1 MWRRRSTVS
10 SDWCDGL
17 ARLSHWLIRPAV
29 RGCPGDPCFFRGEPA
44 AARPRAFHPG
54 QPLPPDIDDER
65 LMQQRIYPQ
74 QWHNQHIYPALDC
87 PELEADMSL
96 ARANLAGL
104 AGFIDG
110 LDQVLGNTDALPD
123 FLREVRLRAQR
134 IRNIGWNVAILA
146 ACKGSQ
152 DARDV
157 LAKQLASRAR
167 ALNADLFKT
176 LAPVEDLMLG
186 LPEPEFERLMQ
197 DPLLGEE
204 DYRLRHER
212 RLQDQRLPVEAEQL
226 VIGLGTDGL
235 HAWGNL
241 YNDLVG
247 KIRLVIDGREMG
259 LAEASNLL
267 SSPIRALRR
276 EAFDA
281 ISAGWEG
288 EQETVAAILNALNG
302 WRLELARQRGKQ
314 RVLDALDLSCH
325 QSHIERTTL
334 DTLMAET
341 YNARGLG
348 QRALGLMARQLGIT
362 DPGPEDLFAPPPAAS
377 SREIPFEEAI
387 EIIAAAFARFDPEMG
402 EFARMMAEKGWIDAA
417 PTPNRRTG
425 AYCTKFAEPVEPR
438 VFITY
443 AGTMD
448 NVITL
453 AHELGHAWHNWLIRD
468 LPMSQRSYP
477 MTLAETASI
486 FAETLVRSALFEQ
499 AQTPE
504 QQQAIAWAEADGA
517 ATFLVNIPA
526 RFDFEQALVAARGQ
540 GYVSAQRLKTMTDEA
555 WGRWYEESLVRYHP
569 LFWAAKAH
577 FSIAG
582 LGFYNYPYLFG
593 YLFSLGVYQQLMS
606 RQAAGETNVAGAYR
620 ALLRDTGRMSAE
632 DLVAKHLGQDIREAA
647 FWQGSMTLVAAAVDR
662 FEQTCG

>member
-1 MWRRRSTVS
+1 MY
-10 SDWCDGL
+10 
-17 ARLSHWLIRPAV
+17 
-29 RGCPGDPCFFRGEPA
+29 
-44 AARPRAFHPG
+44 
-54 QPLPPDIDDER
+54 Q
-65 LMQQRIYPQ
+65 Q
-74 QWHNQHIYPALDC
+74 QWNNDHIYPGLDS
-87 PELEADMSL
+87 PELEADMRAARHALEEL
-96 ARANLAGL
+96 ASYMAAL
-104 AGFIDG
+104 DG
-110 LDQVLGNTDALPD
+110 VRDADAALLD
-123 FLREVRLRAQR
+123 FLREVRLRAR
-134 IRNIGWNVAILA
+134 DIRHIGWNVAILA
-146 ACKGSQ
+146 ACRGSQ
-152 DARDV
+152 DARDPQ
-157 LAKQLASRAR
+157 AKQLASRAR

-176 LAPVEDLMLG
+176 LAPVEDLMLA
-186 LPEPEFERLMQ
+186 LPEAEFGQLMA

-204 DYRLRHER
+204 EYRLRHER
-212 RLQDQRLPVEAEQL
+212 RLQDQRLPVAAEQL

-247 KIRLVIDGREMG
+247 KIRLTIDGREMG
-259 LAEASNLL
+259 LAEVSNLL
-267 SSPIRALRR
+267 SSPIRALRL

-288 EQETVAAILNALNG
+288 EQETFAAILNALNG
-302 WRLELARQRGKQ
+302 WRLELARQRGKT

-325 QSHIERTTL
+325 QSHIERATL
-334 DTLMAET
+334 DALMSET
-341 YNARGLG
+341 WRARWLG
-348 QRALGLMARQLGIT
+348 QRALELMAERLGL
-362 DPGPEDLFAPPPAAS
+362 DDLGPEDLFAPPPASS
-377 SREIPFEEAI
+377 SRDIPFDEAI
-387 EIIAAAFARFDPEMG
+387 ELIADAFSRFDPEMG
-402 EFARMMAEKGWIDAA
+402 AFARMMAEKGWIDAA

-438 VFITY
+438 VFVTY

-453 AHELGHAWHNWLIRD
+453 AHELGHAWHNWVIRD

-499 AQTPE
+499 AQSTEE
-504 QQQAIAWAEADGA
+504 QLVIAWAEADGA

-526 RFDFEQALVAARGQ
+526 RFDFERALVAERAQ
-540 GYVSAQRLKTMTDEA
+540 GYVPAARLKALTDEA
-555 WGRWYEESLVRYHP
+555 WGRWYEGSLTRYHP
-569 LFWAAKAH
+569 MFWAAKAH

-582 LGFYNYPYLFG
+582 FGFYNYPYLFG

-606 RQAAGETNVAGAYR
+606 RKAAGEEGIAEAYR

-647 FWQGSMTLVAAAVDR
+647 FWQGSLAQVAHAVER
-662 FEQTCG
+662 FAQLPA

>member
-1 MWRRRSTVS
+1 
-10 SDWCDGL
+10 
-17 ARLSHWLIRPAV
+17 
-29 RGCPGDPCFFRGEPA
+29 
-44 AARPRAFHPG
+44 
-54 QPLPPDIDDER
+54 
-65 LMQQRIYPQ
+65 MQQRVYPQ
-74 QWHNQHIYPALDC
+74 QWQNQHIYPSLDSSV
-87 PELEADMSL
+87 LEADMSL
-96 ARANLAGL
+96 ARASLAEL
-104 AGFIDG
+104 AVFIDG
-110 LDQVLGNTDALPD
+110 LGPLPD
-123 FLREVRLRAQR
+123 QGATLQDGLRDGLREVRLRARR
-134 IRNIGWNVAILA
+134 IREIGWNIAVLA
-146 ACKGSQ
+146 ACTGSQ
-152 DARDV
+152 DARDP

-176 LAPVEDLMLG
+176 LAPIEDLMLG
-186 LPEPEFERLMQ
+186 LPEAEFGPLMQ

-204 DYRLRHER
+204 EYRLRHER

-247 KIRLVIDGREMG
+247 KIRVQVAGQERG

-267 SSPIRALRR
+267 SSPDRAQRK

-302 WRLELARQRGKQ
+302 WRLELARQRG
-314 RVLDALDLSCH
+314 RVRTLDALDLSCH
-325 QSHIERTTL
+325 QSHIERATL

-348 QRALGLMARQLGIT
+348 QRALGLMARRLGIEEL
-362 DPGPEDLFAPPPAAS
+362 GPEDLFAPPPAS
-377 SREIPFEEAI
+377 SHRSIPFEEAI
-387 EIIAAAFARFDPEMG
+387 EIIALAFAGFDPEMG
-402 EFARMMAEKGWIDAA
+402 AFARMMAERGWIDAA

-425 AYCTKFAEPVEPR
+425 AYCTKFADPVEPR

-499 AQTPE
+499 ARSAE
-504 QQQAIAWAEADGA
+504 ERQAIAWAEADGA

-526 RFDFEQALVAARGQ
+526 RFDFEQALVAEREQ
-540 GYVSAQRLKTMTDEA
+540 GYVSSARLKALTDEA
-555 WGRWYEESLVRYHP
+555 WGRWYEESLGRYHP
-569 LFWAAKAH
+569 MFWAAKAH

-582 LGFYNYPYLFG
+582 FGFYNYPYLFG

-606 RQAAGETNVAGAYR
+606 RKGAGEANVAEAYR

-647 FWQGSMTLVAAAVDR
+647 FWQGSLALVAAAVDR
-662 FEQTCG
+662 FEQTQS

>member
-1 MWRRRSTVS
+1 
-10 SDWCDGL
+10 
-17 ARLSHWLIRPAV
+17 
-29 RGCPGDPCFFRGEPA
+29 
-44 AARPRAFHPG
+44 
-54 QPLPPDIDDER
+54 
-65 LMQQRIYPQ
+65 MQQRVYPQ
-74 QWHNQHIYPALDC
+74 QWQNQHIYPSLDSSV
-87 PELEADMSL
+87 LEADMSL
-96 ARANLAGL
+96 ARASLAEL
-104 AGFIDG
+104 AVFIDG
-110 LDQVLGNTDALPD
+110 LGQLRDQGAALQD
-123 FLREVRLRAQR
+123 GLRDGLREVRLRARR
-134 IRNIGWNVAILA
+134 IREIGWNIAVLA
-146 ACKGSQ
+146 ACTGSQ
-152 DARDV
+152 DARDP

-176 LAPVEDLMLG
+176 LAPIEDLMLG
-186 LPEPEFERLMQ
+186 LPEAEFGQLMQ

-204 DYRLRHER
+204 EYRLRHER

-247 KIRLVIDGREMG
+247 KIRVQVAGQERG

-267 SSPIRALRR
+267 SSPDRAQRK

-302 WRLELARQRGKQ
+302 WRLELSRQRG
-314 RVLDALDLSCH
+314 RVRTLDALDLSCH
-325 QSHIERTTL
+325 QSHIERATL
-334 DTLMAET
+334 DTLMRET
-341 YNARGLG
+341 WQARGLG
-348 QRALGLMARQLGIT
+348 QRALGLMARRLGI
-362 DPGPEDLFAPPPAAS
+362 DELGPEDLFAPPPAS
-377 SREIPFEEAI
+377 SHRSIPFEEAI
-387 EIIAAAFARFDPEMG
+387 EIIALAFAGFDPEMG
-402 EFARMMAEKGWIDAA
+402 AFARMMAERGWIDAA

-425 AYCTKFAEPVEPR
+425 AYCTKFADPVEPR

-499 AQTPE
+499 ARSAE
-504 QQQAIAWAEADGA
+504 ERQAIAWAEADGA

-526 RFDFEQALVAARGQ
+526 RFDFEQTLVAEREQ
-540 GYVSAQRLKTMTDEA
+540 GYVSSARLKALTDEA
-555 WGRWYEESLVRYHP
+555 WGRWYEKSLGRYHP
-569 LFWAAKAH
+569 MFWAAKAH

-582 LGFYNYPYLFG
+582 FGFYNYPYLFG

-606 RQAAGETNVAGAYR
+606 RKGAGEANVAEAYR

-647 FWQGSMTLVAAAVDR
+647 FWQGSLALVAAAVDR
-662 FEQTCG
+662 FEQTQG

>member
-1 MWRRRSTVS
+1 MY
-10 SDWCDGL
+10 
-17 ARLSHWLIRPAV
+17 
-29 RGCPGDPCFFRGEPA
+29 
-44 AARPRAFHPG
+44 
-54 QPLPPDIDDER
+54 Q
-65 LMQQRIYPQ
+65 Q
-74 QWHNQHIYPALDC
+74 QWNNDHIYPGLDS
-87 PELEADMSL
+87 PELEADMRAARHALEEL
-96 ARANLAGL
+96 ASYMA
-104 AGFIDG
+104 D
-110 LDQVLGNTDALPD
+110 LDRVRGDDAALQD
-123 FLREVRLRAQR
+123 FLREVRLRAR
-134 IRNIGWNVAILA
+134 DIRHIGWNVAILA
-146 ACKGSQ
+146 ACRGSQ
-152 DARDV
+152 DARDPQ
-157 LAKQLASRAR
+157 AKQLASRAR

-176 LAPVEDLMLG
+176 LAPVEDLMLA
-186 LPEPEFERLMQ
+186 LPEEEFAALMV

-204 DYRLRHER
+204 AYRLRHER
-212 RLQDQRLPVEAEQL
+212 RLQDQRLPVAAEQL

-247 KIRLVIDGREMG
+247 KIRLTIDGREMG

-267 SSPIRALRR
+267 SSPIRALRL

-302 WRLELARQRGKQ
+302 WRLELARQRGNT
-314 RVLDALDLSCH
+314 RLLDALDLSCH
-325 QSHIERTTL
+325 QSHIERATL
-334 DTLMAET
+334 DALMSET
-341 YNARGLG
+341 WRARGLG
-348 QRALGLMARQLGIT
+348 QRALGLMAERLGL
-362 DPGPEDLFAPPPAAS
+362 DDLGPEDLFAPPAS
-377 SREIPFEEAI
+377 SSRDIPFDEAI
-387 EIIAAAFARFDPEMG
+387 ELIADAFSRFDPEMG

-417 PTPNRRTG
+417 PTQNRRTG

-438 VFITY
+438 VFVTY

-453 AHELGHAWHNWLIRD
+453 AHELGHAWHNWVIRD

-499 AQTPE
+499 AQSPE
-504 QQQAIAWAEADGA
+504 EQLAIAWAEADGA

-526 RFDFEQALVAARGQ
+526 RFDFERALVAERAQ
-540 GYVSAQRLKTMTDEA
+540 GYVSAERLKALTDEA
-555 WGRWYEESLVRYHP
+555 WGRWYEGSLTRYHP
-569 LFWAAKAH
+569 MFWAAKAH

-606 RQAAGETNVAGAYR
+606 RKAAGEEGVAEAYR

-647 FWQGSMTLVAAAVDR
+647 FWQGSLAQVAQAIER
-662 FEQTCG
+662 FAQLPA

>member
-1 MWRRRSTVS
+1 
-10 SDWCDGL
+10 
-17 ARLSHWLIRPAV
+17 
-29 RGCPGDPCFFRGEPA
+29 
-44 AARPRAFHPG
+44 
-54 QPLPPDIDDER
+54 
-65 LMQQRIYPQ
+65 MQQRVYPQ
-74 QWHNQHIYPALDC
+74 QWQNQHIYPSLDSSV
-87 PELEADMSL
+87 LEADMSL
-96 ARANLAGL
+96 ARASLAEL
-104 AGFIDG
+104 AVFIDG
-110 LDQVLGNTDALPD
+110 LGPLRDQGAALQD
-123 FLREVRLRAQR
+123 GLRDGLREVRLRARR
-134 IRNIGWNVAILA
+134 IREIGWNIAVLA
-146 ACKGSQ
+146 ACTGSQ
-152 DARDV
+152 DARDP

-176 LAPVEDLMLG
+176 LAPIEDLMLG
-186 LPEPEFERLMQ
+186 LPEAEFGQLMQ

-204 DYRLRHER
+204 EYRLRHER

-235 HAWGNL
+235 HAWGNI

-247 KIRLVIDGREMG
+247 KIRVQVAGQERG

-267 SSPIRALRR
+267 SSPDRAQRK

-302 WRLELARQRGKQ
+302 WRLELARQRG
-314 RVLDALDLSCH
+314 RVRTLDALDLSCH
-325 QSHIERTTL
+325 QSHIERATL
-334 DTLMAET
+334 DTLMRET
-341 YNARGLG
+341 WQARHLG
-348 QRALGLMARQLGIT
+348 QRALGLMARRLGIEEL
-362 DPGPEDLFAPPPAAS
+362 GPEDLFAPPPAS
-377 SREIPFEEAI
+377 SHRSIPFEEAI
-387 EIIAAAFARFDPEMG
+387 EIIALAFAGFDPEMG
-402 EFARMMAEKGWIDAA
+402 AFARMMAERGWIDAA

-425 AYCTKFAEPVEPR
+425 AYCTKFADPVEPR

-499 AQTPE
+499 ARSAE
-504 QQQAIAWAEADGA
+504 ERQAIAWAEADGA

-526 RFDFEQALVAARGQ
+526 RFDFEQALVAEREQ
-540 GYVSAQRLKTMTDEA
+540 GYVSSARLKALTDEA
-555 WGRWYEESLVRYHP
+555 WGRWYEKSLGRYHP
-569 LFWAAKAH
+569 MFWAAKAH

-582 LGFYNYPYLFG
+582 FGFYNYPYLFG

-606 RQAAGETNVAGAYR
+606 RKGAGEANVAEAYR

-647 FWQGSMTLVAAAVDR
+647 FWQGSLALVAAAVDR
-662 FEQTCG
+662 FEQTQS

>member
-1 MWRRRSTVS
+1 
-10 SDWCDGL
+10 
-17 ARLSHWLIRPAV
+17 
-29 RGCPGDPCFFRGEPA
+29 
-44 AARPRAFHPG
+44 
-54 QPLPPDIDDER
+54 
-65 LMQQRIYPQ
+65 MQQRVYPQ
-74 QWHNQHIYPALDC
+74 QWQNQHIYPSLDSSV
-87 PELEADMSL
+87 LEADMSL
-96 ARANLAGL
+96 ARASLAEL
-104 AGFIDG
+104 AVFIDG
-110 LDQVLGNTDALPD
+110 LGPLRDQGAALQD
-123 FLREVRLRAQR
+123 GLRDGLREVRLRARR
-134 IRNIGWNVAILA
+134 IREIGWNIAVLA
-146 ACKGSQ
+146 ACTGSQ
-152 DARDV
+152 DARDP

-176 LAPVEDLMLG
+176 LAPIEDLMLG
-186 LPEPEFERLMQ
+186 LPEAEFGALMQ

-204 DYRLRHER
+204 EYRLRHER

-247 KIRLVIDGREMG
+247 KIRVQVAGQERG

-267 SSPIRALRR
+267 SSPDRAQRK

-302 WRLELARQRGKQ
+302 WRLELARQRG
-314 RVLDALDLSCH
+314 RVRTLDALDLSCH
-325 QSHIERTTL
+325 QSHIERATL
-334 DTLMAET
+334 DTLMQET
-341 YNARGLG
+341 WQARHLG
-348 QRALGLMARQLGIT
+348 QRALGLMARRLGIEEL
-362 DPGPEDLFAPPPAAS
+362 GPEDLFAPPPAS
-377 SREIPFEEAI
+377 SHRSIPFEEAI
-387 EIIAAAFARFDPEMG
+387 EIIALAFAGFDPEMG
-402 EFARMMAEKGWIDAA
+402 AFARMMAERGWIDAA

-425 AYCTKFAEPVEPR
+425 AYCTKFADPVEPR

-499 AQTPE
+499 ARSAE
-504 QQQAIAWAEADGA
+504 ERQAIAWAEADGA

-526 RFDFEQALVAARGQ
+526 RFDFEQALVAEREQ
-540 GYVSAQRLKTMTDEA
+540 GYVSSARLKALTDEA
-555 WGRWYEESLVRYHP
+555 WGRWYEKSLGRYHP
-569 LFWAAKAH
+569 MFWAAKAH

-582 LGFYNYPYLFG
+582 FGFYNYPYLFG

-606 RQAAGETNVAGAYR
+606 RKGAGEANVAEAYR

-647 FWQGSMTLVAAAVDR
+647 FWQGSLALVVAAVDR
-662 FEQTCG
+662 FEQTQS

>member
-1 MWRRRSTVS
+1 MY
-10 SDWCDGL
+10 
-17 ARLSHWLIRPAV
+17 
-29 RGCPGDPCFFRGEPA
+29 
-44 AARPRAFHPG
+44 
-54 QPLPPDIDDER
+54 Q
-65 LMQQRIYPQ
+65 Q
-74 QWHNQHIYPALDC
+74 QWNNDHIYPGLDSS
-87 PELEADMSL
+87 ELEADMRAARHALEDL
-96 ARANLAGL
+96 ASYMAGL
-104 AGFIDG
+104 DG
-110 LDQVLGNTDALPD
+110 VRGDDAALLD
-123 FLREVRLRAQR
+123 FLREVRLRAR
-134 IRNIGWNVAILA
+134 DIRHIGWNVAILA
-146 ACKGSQ
+146 ACRGSQ
-152 DARDV
+152 DARDPQ
-157 LAKQLASRAR
+157 AKQLASRAR

-176 LAPVEDLMLG
+176 LAPVEDLMLA
-186 LPEPEFERLMQ
+186 LPEEEFAALMV

-204 DYRLRHER
+204 AYRLRHER
-212 RLQDQRLPVEAEQL
+212 RLQDQRLPVAAEQL

-247 KIRLVIDGREMG
+247 KIRLVIDDREMG

-267 SSPIRALRR
+267 SSPLRSLRR

-288 EQETVAAILNALNG
+288 EQETVAAILNAING
-302 WRLELARQRGKQ
+302 WRLELSRQRGSE
-314 RVLDALDLSCH
+314 RLLDALDLSCH
-325 QSHIERTTL
+325 QNHIERATL
-334 DTLMAET
+334 DTLMSET
-341 YNARGLG
+341 WQARPLG
-348 QRALGLMARQLGIT
+348 QRALELMAARLGID
-362 DPGPEDLFAPPPAAS
+362 DPGAEDLFAPPPAAS

-387 EIIAAAFARFDPEMG
+387 ELIAAAFARFEPEMG
-402 EFARMMAEKGWIDAA
+402 AFARMMAEKGWIDAA

-438 VFITY
+438 VFVTY

-453 AHELGHAWHNWLIRD
+453 AHELGHAWHNWVIRD

-499 AQTPE
+499 AQSPE
-504 QQQAIAWAEADGA
+504 EQLAITWAEADGA

-526 RFDFEQALVAARGQ
+526 RFDFEQALVAERAQ
-540 GYVSAQRLKTMTDEA
+540 GYVSAERLKALTDEA
-555 WGRWYEESLVRYHP
+555 WGRWYEGSLTRYHP
-569 LFWAAKAH
+569 MFWAAKAH

-606 RQAAGETNVAGAYR
+606 RKAAGEEGVAEAYR

-647 FWQGSMTLVAAAVDR
+647 FWQGSLAQVAQAVER
-662 FEQTCG
+662 FTQLPA

>member
-1 MWRRRSTVS
+1 
-10 SDWCDGL
+10 
-17 ARLSHWLIRPAV
+17 
-29 RGCPGDPCFFRGEPA
+29 
-44 AARPRAFHPG
+44 
-54 QPLPPDIDDER
+54 
-65 LMQQRIYPQ
+65 MQQRVYPQ
-74 QWHNQHIYPALDC
+74 QWQNQHIYPSLDSSV
-87 PELEADMSL
+87 LEADMSL
-96 ARANLAGL
+96 ARASLAEL
-104 AGFIDG
+104 AVFIDG
-110 LDQVLGNTDALPD
+110 LGPLRDQGAALQD
-123 FLREVRLRAQR
+123 GLRDGLREVRLRARR
-134 IRNIGWNVAILA
+134 IREIGWNIAVLA
-146 ACKGSQ
+146 ACTGSQ
-152 DARDV
+152 DARDP

-167 ALNADLFKT
+167 ALNADLFKA
-176 LAPVEDLMLG
+176 LAPIEDLMLG
-186 LPEPEFERLMQ
+186 LPEAEFGALMQ

-204 DYRLRHER
+204 EYRLRHER

-247 KIRLVIDGREMG
+247 KIRVQVAGQERG

-267 SSPIRALRR
+267 SSPDRAQRK

-302 WRLELARQRGKQ
+302 WRLELARQRG
-314 RVLDALDLSCH
+314 RVRTLDALDLSCH
-325 QSHIERTTL
+325 QSHIERATL
-334 DTLMAET
+334 DTLMRET
-341 YNARGLG
+341 WQARHLG
-348 QRALGLMARQLGIT
+348 QRALGLMARRLGIEEL
-362 DPGPEDLFAPPPAAS
+362 GPEDLFAPPPAS
-377 SREIPFEEAI
+377 SHRSIPFEEAI
-387 EIIAAAFARFDPEMG
+387 EIIALAFAGFDPEMG
-402 EFARMMAEKGWIDAA
+402 AFARMMAERGWIDAA

-425 AYCTKFAEPVEPR
+425 AYCTKFADPVEPR

-499 AQTPE
+499 ARSAE
-504 QQQAIAWAEADGA
+504 ERQAIAWAEADGA

-526 RFDFEQALVAARGQ
+526 RFDFEQALVAEREQ
-540 GYVSAQRLKTMTDEA
+540 GYVSSARLKALTDEA
-555 WGRWYEESLVRYHP
+555 WGRWYEKSLGRYHP
-569 LFWAAKAH
+569 MFWAAKAH

-582 LGFYNYPYLFG
+582 FGFYNYPYLFG

-606 RQAAGETNVAGAYR
+606 RKGAGEANVAEAYR

-647 FWQGSMTLVAAAVDR
+647 FWQGSLALVAAAVDR
-662 FEQTCG
+662 FEQTQG

>member
-1 MWRRRSTVS
+1 
-10 SDWCDGL
+10 
-17 ARLSHWLIRPAV
+17 
-29 RGCPGDPCFFRGEPA
+29 
-44 AARPRAFHPG
+44 
-54 QPLPPDIDDER
+54 
-65 LMQQRIYPQ
+65 MQQRVYPQ
-74 QWHNQHIYPALDC
+74 QWQNQHIYPSLDSSV
-87 PELEADMSL
+87 LEADMSL
-96 ARANLAGL
+96 ARASLAEL
-104 AGFIDG
+104 ALFIDG
-110 LDQVLGNTDALPD
+110 LPLRDLDAALQD
-123 FLREVRLRAQR
+123 GLREVRLRARR
-134 IRNIGWNVAILA
+134 IREIGWNIAVLA
-146 ACKGSQ
+146 ACTGSQ
-152 DARDV
+152 DARDP

-176 LAPVEDLMLG
+176 LAPIEDLMLG
-186 LPEPEFERLMQ
+186 LPEAEFEQLMQ
-197 DPLLGEE
+197 DSLLGEE
-204 DYRLRHER
+204 EYRLRHER

-247 KIRLVIDGREMG
+247 KIRVRVAGQERG

-267 SSPIRALRR
+267 SSPDRALRK

-302 WRLELARQRGKQ
+302 WRLELSRQRG
-314 RVLDALDLSCH
+314 RVRTLDALDLSCH
-325 QSHIERTTL
+325 QSHIERATL
-334 DTLMAET
+334 DTLMQET
-341 YNARGLG
+341 WQARHLG
-348 QRALGLMARQLGIT
+348 QRALGLMARRLGIEEL
-362 DPGPEDLFAPPPAAS
+362 GPEDLFAPPPAS
-377 SREIPFEEAI
+377 SHCSIPFEEAI
-387 EIIAAAFARFDPEMG
+387 EIIALAFTGFDPEMG
-402 EFARMMAEKGWIDAA
+402 EFARMMAERGWIDAA

-425 AYCTKFAEPVEPR
+425 AYCTKFADPVEPR

-499 AQTPE
+499 ARSAE
-504 QQQAIAWAEADGA
+504 ERQAIAWAEADGA

-526 RFDFEQALVAARGQ
+526 RFAFEQALVAEREQ
-540 GYVSAQRLKTMTDEA
+540 GYVSSARLKALTDEA
-555 WGRWYEESLVRYHP
+555 WGRWYEQSLGRYHP
-569 LFWAAKAH
+569 MFWAAKAH

-582 LGFYNYPYLFG
+582 FGFYNYPYLFG

-606 RQAAGETNVAGAYR
+606 RQAAGEQDVAQAYR

-632 DLVAKHLGQDIREAA
+632 ALVAKHLGQDIREAA
-647 FWQGSMTLVAAAVDR
+647 FWQGSLALVAAAVER
-662 FEQTCG
+662 FEQTLG

>member
-1 MWRRRSTVS
+1 MY
-10 SDWCDGL
+10 
-17 ARLSHWLIRPAV
+17 
-29 RGCPGDPCFFRGEPA
+29 
-44 AARPRAFHPG
+44 
-54 QPLPPDIDDER
+54 Q
-65 LMQQRIYPQ
+65 Q
-74 QWHNQHIYPALDC
+74 QWNNDHIYPGLDS
-87 PELEADMSL
+87 PELEADMRAARHALEDL
-96 ARANLAGL
+96 ASYMAGL
-104 AGFIDG
+104 DG
-110 LDQVLGNTDALPD
+110 VRDADAALLD
-123 FLREVRLRAQR
+123 FLREVRLRAR
-134 IRNIGWNVAILA
+134 DIRHIGWNVAILA
-146 ACKGSQ
+146 ACRGSQ
-152 DARDV
+152 DARDTQ
-157 LAKQLASRAR
+157 AKQLASHAR
-167 ALNADLFKT
+167 ALNADQFKT
-176 LAPVEDLMLG
+176 LAPVEDLMLA
-186 LPEPEFERLMQ
+186 LPEAEFGLLMA

-204 DYRLRHER
+204 EYRLRHER
-212 RLQDQRLPVEAEQL
+212 RLQDQRLPVAAEQL

-267 SSPIRALRR
+267 SSPLRSLRR
-276 EAFDA
+276 DAFDA

-288 EQETVAAILNALNG
+288 EQETVAAILNAING
-302 WRLELARQRGKQ
+302 WRLELSRQRGSERQ
-314 RVLDALDLSCH
+314 LDALDLSCH
-325 QSHIERTTL
+325 QSHIERATL
-334 DTLMAET
+334 DTLMSET
-341 YNARGLG
+341 WQARTLG
-348 QRALGLMARQLGIT
+348 QRALELMAARLGID
-362 DPGPEDLFAPPPAAS
+362 DPGAEDLFAPPPAAS

-387 EIIAAAFARFDPEMG
+387 ELIAAAFSRFDPEMG

-438 VFITY
+438 VFVTY

-453 AHELGHAWHNWLIRD
+453 AHELGHAWHNWVIRD

-499 AQTPE
+499 AQSPE
-504 QQQAIAWAEADGA
+504 EQLAIAWAEADGA

-526 RFDFEQALVAARGQ
+526 RFDFEQALVAEREQ
-540 GYVSAQRLKTMTDEA
+540 GYVSAERLKALTDEA
-555 WGRWYEESLVRYHP
+555 WGRWYEGSLTRYHP
-569 LFWAAKAH
+569 MFWAAKAH

-606 RQAAGETNVAGAYR
+606 RKAAGEEGIAGAYR

-632 DLVAKHLGQDIREAA
+632 ELVAKHLGQDIREAV
-647 FWQGSMTLVAAAVDR
+647 FWQGSLAQVAQAVER
-662 FEQTCG
+662 FAQLPA

>member
-1 MWRRRSTVS
+1 
-10 SDWCDGL
+10 
-17 ARLSHWLIRPAV
+17 
-29 RGCPGDPCFFRGEPA
+29 
-44 AARPRAFHPG
+44 
-54 QPLPPDIDDER
+54 
-65 LMQQRIYPQ
+65 MQQRVYPQ
-74 QWHNQHIYPALDC
+74 QWQNQHIYPSLDSSV
-87 PELEADMSL
+87 LEADMSL
-96 ARANLAGL
+96 ARASLAEL
-104 AGFIDG
+104 AVFIDG
-110 LDQVLGNTDALPD
+110 LGPLRDQGAALQD
-123 FLREVRLRAQR
+123 GLRDGLREVRLRARR
-134 IRNIGWNVAILA
+134 IREIGWNIAVLA
-146 ACKGSQ
+146 ACTGSQ
-152 DARDV
+152 DARDP

-176 LAPVEDLMLG
+176 LAPIEDLMLG
-186 LPEPEFERLMQ
+186 LPEAEFGQLMQ

-204 DYRLRHER
+204 EYRLRHER

-247 KIRLVIDGREMG
+247 KIRVQVAGQERG

-267 SSPIRALRR
+267 SSPDRAQRK

-302 WRLELARQRGKQ
+302 WRLELARQRG
-314 RVLDALDLSCH
+314 RVRSLDALDLSCH
-325 QSHIERTTL
+325 QSHIERATL
-334 DTLMAET
+334 DTLMRET
-341 YNARGLG
+341 WQARHLG
-348 QRALGLMARQLGIT
+348 QRALGLMARRLGIEEL
-362 DPGPEDLFAPPPAAS
+362 GPEDLFAPPPAS
-377 SREIPFEEAI
+377 SHRSIPFEEAI
-387 EIIAAAFARFDPEMG
+387 EIIALAFTGFDPEMG
-402 EFARMMAEKGWIDAA
+402 EFARMMAERGWIDAA

-425 AYCTKFAEPVEPR
+425 AYCTKFADPVEPR

-499 AQTPE
+499 ARSAE
-504 QQQAIAWAEADGA
+504 ERQAIAWAEADGA

-526 RFDFEQALVAARGQ
+526 RFDFEQALVAEREQ
-540 GYVSAQRLKTMTDEA
+540 GYVSSARLKALTDEA
-555 WGRWYEESLVRYHP
+555 WGRWYEESLGRYHP
-569 LFWAAKAH
+569 MFWAAKAH

-582 LGFYNYPYLFG
+582 FGFYNYPYLFG
-593 YLFSLGVYQQLMS
+593 YLFSLGVYQQLIS
-606 RQAAGETNVAGAYR
+606 RQAAGEQDVAQAYR
-620 ALLRDTGRMSAE
+620 TLLRDTGRMSAE
-632 DLVAKHLGQDIREAA
+632 ELVVKHLGQDIREAA
-647 FWQGSMTLVAAAVDR
+647 FWQGSLALVAAAVDR
-662 FEQTCG
+662 FEQTLS

>member
-1 MWRRRSTVS
+1 
-10 SDWCDGL
+10 
-17 ARLSHWLIRPAV
+17 
-29 RGCPGDPCFFRGEPA
+29 
-44 AARPRAFHPG
+44 
-54 QPLPPDIDDER
+54 
-65 LMQQRIYPQ
+65 MQQRVYPQ
-74 QWHNQHIYPALDC
+74 QWQNQHIYPSLDSSV
-87 PELEADMSL
+87 LEADMSL
-96 ARANLAGL
+96 ARASLAEL
-104 AGFIDG
+104 AVFIDG
-110 LDQVLGNTDALPD
+110 LGPLRDQGAALQD
-123 FLREVRLRAQR
+123 GLRDGLREVRLRARR
-134 IRNIGWNVAILA
+134 IREIGWNIAVLA
-146 ACKGSQ
+146 ACTGSQ
-152 DARDV
+152 DARDP

-176 LAPVEDLMLG
+176 LAPIEDLMLG
-186 LPEPEFERLMQ
+186 LPEAEFGQLMQ

-204 DYRLRHER
+204 EYRLRHER

-247 KIRLVIDGREMG
+247 KIRVQVAGQERG

-267 SSPIRALRR
+267 SSPDRAQRK

-302 WRLELARQRGKQ
+302 WRLELARQRG
-314 RVLDALDLSCH
+314 RVRTLDALDLSCH
-325 QSHIERTTL
+325 QSHIERATL
-334 DTLMAET
+334 DTLMRET
-341 YNARGLG
+341 WQARGLG
-348 QRALGLMARQLGIT
+348 QRALGLMARRLGIEEL
-362 DPGPEDLFAPPPAAS
+362 GPEDLFAPPPAS
-377 SREIPFEEAI
+377 SHRSIPFEEAI
-387 EIIAAAFARFDPEMG
+387 EIIALAFAGFDPEMG
-402 EFARMMAEKGWIDAA
+402 AFARMMAERGWIDAA

-425 AYCTKFAEPVEPR
+425 AYCTKFADPVEPR

-499 AQTPE
+499 ARSAE
-504 QQQAIAWAEADGA
+504 ERQAIAWAEADGA

-526 RFDFEQALVAARGQ
+526 RFDFEQALVAEREQ
-540 GYVSAQRLKTMTDEA
+540 GYVSSARLKALTDEA
-555 WGRWYEESLVRYHP
+555 WGRWYEKSLGRYHP
-569 LFWAAKAH
+569 MFWAAKAH

-582 LGFYNYPYLFG
+582 FGFYNYPYLFG

-606 RQAAGETNVAGAYR
+606 RKGAGEANVAEAYR

-647 FWQGSMTLVAAAVDR
+647 FWQGSLALVAAAVDR
-662 FEQTCG
+662 FEQTQG

>member
-1 MWRRRSTVS
+1 MY
-10 SDWCDGL
+10 
-17 ARLSHWLIRPAV
+17 
-29 RGCPGDPCFFRGEPA
+29 
-44 AARPRAFHPG
+44 
-54 QPLPPDIDDER
+54 Q
-65 LMQQRIYPQ
+65 Q
-74 QWHNQHIYPALDC
+74 QWNNDHIYPGLDS
-87 PELEADMSL
+87 PELEADMRAARHALEDL
-96 ARANLAGL
+96 ASYMAGL
-104 AGFIDG
+104 DG
-110 LDQVLGNTDALPD
+110 VRGDDAALLD
-123 FLREVRLRAQR
+123 FLREVRLRAR
-134 IRNIGWNVAILA
+134 DIRHIGWNVAILA
-146 ACKGSQ
+146 ACRGSQ
-152 DARDV
+152 DARDPH
-157 LAKQLASRAR
+157 AKQLASRAR

-176 LAPVEDLMLG
+176 LAPVEDLMLA
-186 LPEPEFERLMQ
+186 LPEEKFAALMA

-204 DYRLRHER
+204 AYRLRHER
-212 RLQDQRLPVEAEQL
+212 RLQDQRLPVAAEQL

-247 KIRLVIDGREMG
+247 KIRLTIDGREMG

-267 SSPIRALRR
+267 SSPVRALRL

-302 WRLELARQRGKQ
+302 WRLELARQRGNT
-314 RVLDALDLSCH
+314 RLLDALDLSCH
-325 QSHIERTTL
+325 QSHIERATL
-334 DTLMAET
+334 DALMSET
-341 YNARGLG
+341 WRARGLG
-348 QRALGLMARQLGIT
+348 QRALELMAERLGL
-362 DPGPEDLFAPPPAAS
+362 DDLGPEDLFAPPPAVS

-387 EIIAAAFARFDPEMG
+387 ELIADAFSRFDPEMG
-402 EFARMMAEKGWIDAA
+402 AFARMMAEKGWIDAA

-438 VFITY
+438 VFVTY

-453 AHELGHAWHNWLIRD
+453 AHELGHAWHNWVIRD

-499 AQTPE
+499 AESPE
-504 QQQAIAWAEADGA
+504 EQLAIAWAEADGA

-526 RFDFEQALVAARGQ
+526 RFDFEQALVAERAQ
-540 GYVSAQRLKTMTDEA
+540 GYVSAERLKALTDEA
-555 WGRWYEESLVRYHP
+555 WGRWYEGSLTRYHP
-569 LFWAAKAH
+569 MFWAAKAH

-606 RQAAGETNVAGAYR
+606 RKAAGEEGVAEAYR

-647 FWQGSMTLVAAAVDR
+647 FWQGSLAQVALAVER
-662 FEQTCG
+662 FAQLPA

>member
-1 MWRRRSTVS
+1 
-10 SDWCDGL
+10 
-17 ARLSHWLIRPAV
+17 
-29 RGCPGDPCFFRGEPA
+29 
-44 AARPRAFHPG
+44 
-54 QPLPPDIDDER
+54 
-65 LMQQRIYPQ
+65 MQQRVYPQ
-74 QWHNQHIYPALDC
+74 QWQNQHIYPSLDSC
-87 PELEADMSL
+87 VLEADMSL
-96 ARANLAGL
+96 ARASLAELSGFIEGL
-104 AGFIDG
+104 AGV
-110 LDQVLGNTDALPD
+110 QGNQPARQD
-123 FLREVRLRAQR
+123 FLREVRLRARR
-134 IRNIGWNVAILA
+134 IREIGWNIAVLA
-146 ACKGSQ
+146 ACTGSQ
-152 DARDV
+152 DARDP
-157 LAKQLASRAR
+157 LAKQLASRTR

-176 LAPVEDLMLG
+176 LAPIEDLMLG
-186 LPEPEFERLMQ
+186 LPEAEFEQLMQ

-204 DYRLRHER
+204 EYRLRHER

-267 SSPIRALRR
+267 SSPDRALRK

-302 WRLELARQRGKQ
+302 WRLELSRQRGKV
-314 RVLDALDLSCH
+314 RTLDALDLSCH
-325 QSHIERTTL
+325 QSHIERVTL
-334 DTLMAET
+334 DTLMQET
-341 YNARGLG
+341 WQARGLG
-348 QRALGLMARQLGIT
+348 QRALGLMARRLGIEEL
-362 DPGPEDLFAPPPAAS
+362 GPEDLFAPPPAS
-377 SREIPFEEAI
+377 SHRSIPFEEAI
-387 EIIAAAFARFDPEMG
+387 EIIALAFTGFDPEMG
-402 EFARMMAEKGWIDAA
+402 EFARMMAERGWIDAA

-425 AYCTKFAEPVEPR
+425 AYCTKFADPVEPR

-499 AQTPE
+499 ARSAE
-504 QQQAIAWAEADGA
+504 ERQAIAWAEADGA

-526 RFDFEQALVAARGQ
+526 RFDFEQALVAEREQ
-540 GYVSAQRLKTMTDEA
+540 GYVSSARLKALTDEA
-555 WGRWYEESLVRYHP
+555 WGRWYEKSLSRYHP
-569 LFWAAKAH
+569 MFWAAKAH

-582 LGFYNYPYLFG
+582 FGFYNYPYLFG
-593 YLFSLGVYQQLMS
+593 YLFSLGVYQQLIS
-606 RQAAGETNVAGAYR
+606 RQAAGEQDVAQAYR

-632 DLVAKHLGQDIREAA
+632 ELVMKHLGQDIREAA
-647 FWQGSMTLVAAAVDR
+647 FWQGSLALVAAAVDR
-662 FEQTCG
+662 FEQTLS

>member
-1 MWRRRSTVS
+1 
-10 SDWCDGL
+10 
-17 ARLSHWLIRPAV
+17 
-29 RGCPGDPCFFRGEPA
+29 
-44 AARPRAFHPG
+44 
-54 QPLPPDIDDER
+54 
-65 LMQQRIYPQ
+65 MQQRVYPQ
-74 QWHNQHIYPALDC
+74 QWQNDHIYPSLDSC
-87 PELEADMSL
+87 VLEADMSL
-96 ARANLAGL
+96 ARASLAEL
-104 AGFIDG
+104 SGFIEG
-110 LDQVLGNTDALPD
+110 VAQVPRTPGALQD
-123 FLREVRLRAQR
+123 FLREVRLRARR
-134 IRNIGWNVAILA
+134 IRDIGWNIAVLA

-152 DARDV
+152 DARDP
-157 LAKQLASRAR
+157 LAKQVASRAR

-176 LAPVEDLMLG
+176 LAPIEDLMLG
-186 LPEPEFERLMQ
+186 LPAPEFEQLMA

-204 DYRLRHER
+204 EYRLRHER

-247 KIRLVIDGREMG
+247 KIRLVIAGREMG

-267 SSPIRALRR
+267 SSPDRALRK

-302 WRLELARQRGKQ
+302 WRLELSRQRGKH
-314 RVLDALDLSCH
+314 RRLDALDLSCH
-325 QSHIERTTL
+325 QSHIERATL

-341 YNARGLG
+341 WQARHLG
-348 QRALGLMARQLGIT
+348 QRALGLMAGHLGLEVL
-362 DPGPEDLFAPPPAAS
+362 GPEDLFAPPPAAS
-377 SREIPFEEAI
+377 RREIPFEEAVD
-387 EIIAAAFARFDPEMG
+387 IIAQAFARFDPEMG
-402 EFARMMAEKGWIDAA
+402 DFARMMSERGWIDAA

-486 FAETLVRSALFEQ
+486 FAETLVRSALYEQ
-499 AQTPE
+499 ARSAE
-504 QQQAIAWAEADGA
+504 ERLAIAWADADGA

-526 RFDFEQALVAARGQ
+526 RFDFERALVAEREQ
-540 GYVSAQRLKTMTDEA
+540 GYVSSARLKGLTDEA
-555 WGRWYEESLVRYHP
+555 WGRWYEQSLDRYHP

-582 LGFYNYPYLFG
+582 FGFYNYHYLFG

-606 RQAAGETNVAGAYR
+606 RQAAGEAGVAEAYR

-632 DLVAKHLGQDIREAA
+632 ELVERHLGQDIREPA
-647 FWQGSMTLVAAAVDR
+647 FWQGSLALVEAAVAR
-662 FEQTCG
+662 FAQCGS

>member
-1 MWRRRSTVS
+1 
-10 SDWCDGL
+10 
-17 ARLSHWLIRPAV
+17 
-29 RGCPGDPCFFRGEPA
+29 
-44 AARPRAFHPG
+44 
-54 QPLPPDIDDER
+54 
-65 LMQQRIYPQ
+65 MQQRVYPQ
-74 QWHNQHIYPALDC
+74 QWQNQHIYPSLDSSV
-87 PELEADMSL
+87 LEADMSL
-96 ARANLAGL
+96 ARASLAEL
-104 AGFIDG
+104 AVFIDG
-110 LDQVLGNTDALPD
+110 LGPLPD
-123 FLREVRLRAQR
+123 QGATLQDGMRDGLREVRLRARR
-134 IRNIGWNVAILA
+134 IREIGWNIAVLA
-146 ACKGSQ
+146 ACTGSQ
-152 DARDV
+152 DARDP

-176 LAPVEDLMLG
+176 LAPIEDLMLG
-186 LPEPEFERLMQ
+186 LPEAEFGQLMQ

-204 DYRLRHER
+204 EYRLRHER

-247 KIRLVIDGREMG
+247 KIRVQVAGQERG

-267 SSPIRALRR
+267 SSPDRAQRK

-302 WRLELARQRGKQ
+302 WRLELSRQRG
-314 RVLDALDLSCH
+314 RGRTLDALDLSCH
-325 QSHIERTTL
+325 QSHIERATL
-334 DTLMAET
+334 DTLMRET
-341 YNARGLG
+341 WQARHLG
-348 QRALGLMARQLGIT
+348 QRALGLMARRLGIEEL
-362 DPGPEDLFAPPPAAS
+362 GPEDLFAPPPAS
-377 SREIPFEEAI
+377 SHRSIPFEEAI
-387 EIIAAAFARFDPEMG
+387 EIIALAFAGFDPEMG
-402 EFARMMAEKGWIDAA
+402 AFARMMAERGWIDAA

-425 AYCTKFAEPVEPR
+425 AYCTKFADPVEPR

-499 AQTPE
+499 ARSAE
-504 QQQAIAWAEADGA
+504 ERQAIAWAEADGA

-526 RFDFEQALVAARGQ
+526 RFDFEQALVAEREQ
-540 GYVSAQRLKTMTDEA
+540 GYVSSARLKALTDEA
-555 WGRWYEESLVRYHP
+555 WGRWYEKSLGRYHP
-569 LFWAAKAH
+569 MFWAAKAH

-582 LGFYNYPYLFG
+582 FGFYNYPYLFG

-606 RQAAGETNVAGAYR
+606 RKGAGEANVAEAYR

-647 FWQGSMTLVAAAVDR
+647 FWQGSLALVAAAVDR
-662 FEQTCG
+662 FEQTQS

>member
-1 MWRRRSTVS
+1 MQ
-10 SDWCDGL
+10 
-17 ARLSHWLIRPAV
+17 
-29 RGCPGDPCFFRGEPA
+29 
-44 AARPRAFHPG
+44 
-54 QPLPPDIDDER
+54 QPL
-65 LMQQRIYPQ
+65 YPQ
-74 QWHNQHIYPALDC
+74 QWQNQHIYPSLDSAM
-87 PELEADMSL
+87 LEADMSL
-96 ARANLAGL
+96 ARASLEEL
-104 AGFIDG
+104 TGFING
-110 LDQVLGNTDALPD
+110 LGAVREQADALQD

-134 IRNIGWNVAILA
+134 IRNIGWNIAVLA
-146 ACKGSQ
+146 ASQGSQ
-152 DARDV
+152 DARDP

-167 ALNADLFKT
+167 ALNADLFKA

-186 LPEPEFERLMQ
+186 LPESEFERLMQ

-247 KIRLVIDGREMG
+247 KIRLHIDGRERG

-267 SSPIRALRR
+267 SSPERALRR

-281 ISAGWEG
+281 ISAGWAG

-302 WRLELARQRGKQ
+302 WRLELACQRGKVRQ
-314 RVLDALDLSCH
+314 LDALDLSCH
-325 QSHIERTTL
+325 QSHIARATL

-341 YNARGLG
+341 YRARGLG
-348 QRALGLMARQLGIT
+348 QRALALMAGKLGI
-362 DPGPEDLFAPPPAAS
+362 DELGPEDLFAPPPAS
-377 SREIPFEEAI
+377 VSRTITFEEAI
-387 EIIAAAFARFDPEMG
+387 DIIAAAFTRFDPEMG
-402 EFARMMAEKGWIDAA
+402 AFARMMAERGWIDAA

-468 LPMSQRSYP
+468 LPMSQRGYP

-499 AQTPE
+499 AQNPE
-504 QQQAIAWAEADGA
+504 QRQAIAWAEADGA

-526 RFDFEQALVAARGQ
+526 RFEFELALVAEREQ
-540 GYVSAQRLKTMTDEA
+540 GYVPAARLSTLTDEA
-555 WGRWYEESLVRYHP
+555 WGRWYEGSLARYHP
-569 LFWAAKAH
+569 MFWAAKAH

-582 LGFYNYPYLFG
+582 FGFYNYPYLFG
-593 YLFSLGVYQQLMS
+593 YLFSLGVYHQLMS
-606 RQAAGETNVAGAYR
+606 RQAQGEANVAQAYR

-647 FWQGSMTLVAAAVDR
+647 FWQGSLALVAEAVDR
-662 FEQTCG
+662 FEQTQG

>member
-1 MWRRRSTVS
+1 
-10 SDWCDGL
+10 
-17 ARLSHWLIRPAV
+17 
-29 RGCPGDPCFFRGEPA
+29 
-44 AARPRAFHPG
+44 
-54 QPLPPDIDDER
+54 
-65 LMQQRIYPQ
+65 MQQPVYPQ
-74 QWHNQHIYPALDC
+74 QWHNQHIYPSLDSAM
-87 PELEADMSL
+87 LEADMSL
-96 ARANLAGL
+96 ARASLEEL
-104 AGFIDG
+104 TGFING
-110 LDQVLGNTDALPD
+110 LGAVREQADALQD

-134 IRNIGWNVAILA
+134 IRNIGWNIAVLA
-146 ACKGSQ
+146 ASQGSQ
-152 DARDV
+152 DARDP

-167 ALNADLFKT
+167 ALNADLFKA

-186 LPEPEFERLMQ
+186 LPESEFERLMQ

-247 KIRLVIDGREMG
+247 KIRLHIDGRERG

-267 SSPIRALRR
+267 SSPERALRR

-302 WRLELARQRGKQ
+302 WRLELARQRGKVRQ
-314 RVLDALDLSCH
+314 LDALDLSCH
-325 QSHIERTTL
+325 QSHIERATL
-334 DTLMAET
+334 DTMMAET
-341 YNARGLG
+341 YRARGLG
-348 QRALGLMARQLGIT
+348 QRALGLMAGKLGI
-362 DPGPEDLFAPPPAAS
+362 DELGPEDLFAPPPAS
-377 SREIPFEEAI
+377 VSRTITFEEAI
-387 EIIAAAFARFDPEMG
+387 DIIAAAFTRFDPEMG
-402 EFARMMAEKGWIDAA
+402 EFARMMAERGWIDAA

-468 LPMSQRSYP
+468 LPMSQRGYP

-499 AQTPE
+499 AQNPE
-504 QQQAIAWAEADGA
+504 QRQAIAWAEADGA

-526 RFDFEQALVAARGQ
+526 RFEFELALVAEREQ
-540 GYVSAQRLKTMTDEA
+540 GYVPAARLKSLTDEA
-555 WGRWYEESLVRYHP
+555 WGRWYEGSLARYHP
-569 LFWAAKAH
+569 MFWAAKAH

-582 LGFYNYPYLFG
+582 FGFYNYPYLFG
-593 YLFSLGVYQQLMS
+593 YLFSLGVYHQLMS
-606 RQAAGETNVAGAYR
+606 RQAQGEANVAEAYR

-647 FWQGSMTLVAAAVDR
+647 FWQGSLALVAAAVDR
-662 FEQTCG
+662 FEQTQG

>member
-1 MWRRRSTVS
+1 
-10 SDWCDGL
+10 
-17 ARLSHWLIRPAV
+17 
-29 RGCPGDPCFFRGEPA
+29 
-44 AARPRAFHPG
+44 
-54 QPLPPDIDDER
+54 
-65 LMQQRIYPQ
+65 MQQRVYPQ
-74 QWHNQHIYPALDC
+74 QWQNQHIYPSLDSC
-87 PELEADMSL
+87 VLEADMSL
-96 ARANLAGL
+96 ARASLAEL
-104 AGFIDG
+104 SGFIEG
-110 LDQVLGNTDALPD
+110 LVGVQGNQPARQD
-123 FLREVRLRAQR
+123 FLREVRLRARR
-134 IRNIGWNVAILA
+134 IREIGWNIAVLA
-146 ACKGSQ
+146 ACTGSQ
-152 DARDV
+152 DARDP

-176 LAPVEDLMLG
+176 LAPIEDLMLG
-186 LPEPEFERLMQ
+186 LPEAEFEQLMQ

-204 DYRLRHER
+204 EYRLRHER

-267 SSPIRALRR
+267 SSPDRALRK

-302 WRLELARQRGKQ
+302 WRLELSRQRG
-314 RVLDALDLSCH
+314 RVRTLDALDLSCH
-325 QSHIERTTL
+325 QSHIERATL
-334 DTLMAET
+334 DTLMQET
-341 YNARGLG
+341 WQARHLG
-348 QRALGLMARQLGIT
+348 QRALGLMARRLGIEEL
-362 DPGPEDLFAPPPAAS
+362 GPEDLFAPPPAS
-377 SREIPFEEAI
+377 SHRSIPFEEAI
-387 EIIAAAFARFDPEMG
+387 EIIALAFAGFDPEMG
-402 EFARMMAEKGWIDAA
+402 AFARMMAERGWIDAA

-425 AYCTKFAEPVEPR
+425 AYCTKFADPVEPR

-499 AQTPE
+499 ARSAE
-504 QQQAIAWAEADGA
+504 ERQAIAWAEADGA

-526 RFDFEQALVAARGQ
+526 RFDFEQALVAEREQ
-540 GYVSAQRLKTMTDEA
+540 GYVSSARLKALTDEA
-555 WGRWYEESLVRYHP
+555 WGRWYEESLGRYHP
-569 LFWAAKAH
+569 MFWAAKAH

-582 LGFYNYPYLFG
+582 FGFYNYPYLFG
-593 YLFSLGVYQQLMS
+593 YLFSLGVYQQLIS
-606 RQAAGETNVAGAYR
+606 RQAAGEQDVAQAYR

-632 DLVAKHLGQDIREAA
+632 ELVVKHLGQDIREAA
-647 FWQGSMTLVAAAVDR
+647 FWQGSLALVAAAVDR
-662 FEQTCG
+662 FEQTLS

>member
-1 MWRRRSTVS
+1 
-10 SDWCDGL
+10 
-17 ARLSHWLIRPAV
+17 
-29 RGCPGDPCFFRGEPA
+29 
-44 AARPRAFHPG
+44 
-54 QPLPPDIDDER
+54 
-65 LMQQRIYPQ
+65 
-74 QWHNQHIYPALDC
+74 
-87 PELEADMSL
+87 MSL
-96 ARANLAGL
+96 ARASLAELSGFIEGL
-104 AGFIDG
+104 AGV
-110 LDQVLGNTDALPD
+110 QGNQPARQD
-123 FLREVRLRAQR
+123 FLREVRLRARR
-134 IRNIGWNVAILA
+134 IREIGWNIAVLA
-146 ACKGSQ
+146 ACTGSQ
-152 DARDV
+152 DARDP

-176 LAPVEDLMLG
+176 LAPIEDLMLG
-186 LPEPEFERLMQ
+186 LPEAEFEQLMQ

-204 DYRLRHER
+204 EYRLRHER

-267 SSPIRALRR
+267 SSPDRALRK

-302 WRLELARQRGKQ
+302 WRLELSRQRGKV
-314 RVLDALDLSCH
+314 RTLDALDLSCH
-325 QSHIERTTL
+325 QSHIERVTL
-334 DTLMAET
+334 DTLMQET
-341 YNARGLG
+341 WQARGLG
-348 QRALGLMARQLGIT
+348 QRALGLMARRLGIEEL
-362 DPGPEDLFAPPPAAS
+362 GPEDLFAPPPAS
-377 SREIPFEEAI
+377 SHRSIPFEEAI
-387 EIIAAAFARFDPEMG
+387 EIIALAFTGFDPEMG
-402 EFARMMAEKGWIDAA
+402 EFARMMAERGWIDAA

-425 AYCTKFAEPVEPR
+425 AYCTKFADPVEPR

-499 AQTPE
+499 ARSAE
-504 QQQAIAWAEADGA
+504 ERQAIAWAEADGA

-526 RFDFEQALVAARGQ
+526 RFDFEQALVAEREQ
-540 GYVSAQRLKTMTDEA
+540 GYVSSARLKALTDEA
-555 WGRWYEESLVRYHP
+555 WGRWYEKSLSRYHP
-569 LFWAAKAH
+569 MFWAAKAH

-582 LGFYNYPYLFG
+582 FGFYNYPYLFG
-593 YLFSLGVYQQLMS
+593 YLFSLGVYQQLIS
-606 RQAAGETNVAGAYR
+606 RQAAGEQDVAQAYR

-632 DLVAKHLGQDIREAA
+632 ELVMKHLGQDIREAA
-647 FWQGSMTLVAAAVDR
+647 FWQGSLALEAAAVDR
-662 FEQTCG
+662 FEQTLS

>member
-1 MWRRRSTVS
+1 
-10 SDWCDGL
+10 
-17 ARLSHWLIRPAV
+17 
-29 RGCPGDPCFFRGEPA
+29 
-44 AARPRAFHPG
+44 
-54 QPLPPDIDDER
+54 
-65 LMQQRIYPQ
+65 MQQRVYPQ
-74 QWHNQHIYPALDC
+74 QWQNQHIYPSLDSSV
-87 PELEADMSL
+87 LEADMSL
-96 ARANLAGL
+96 ARASLAEL
-104 AGFIDG
+104 AVFIDG
-110 LDQVLGNTDALPD
+110 LGPLRDQGAALQD
-123 FLREVRLRAQR
+123 GLRDGLREVRLRARR
-134 IRNIGWNVAILA
+134 IREIGWNIAVLA
-146 ACKGSQ
+146 ACTGSQ
-152 DARDV
+152 DARDP

-176 LAPVEDLMLG
+176 LAPIEDLMLG
-186 LPEPEFERLMQ
+186 LPEAEFGQLMQ

-204 DYRLRHER
+204 EYRLRHER

-247 KIRLVIDGREMG
+247 KIRVQVAGQERG

-267 SSPIRALRR
+267 SSPDRAQRK

-302 WRLELARQRGKQ
+302 WRLELSRQRG
-314 RVLDALDLSCH
+314 RVRTLDALDLSCH
-325 QSHIERTTL
+325 QSHIERATL
-334 DTLMAET
+334 DTLMRET
-341 YNARGLG
+341 WQARRLG
-348 QRALGLMARQLGIT
+348 QRALGLMARRLGIEEL
-362 DPGPEDLFAPPPAAS
+362 GPEDLFAPPPAS
-377 SREIPFEEAI
+377 SHRSIPFEEAI
-387 EIIAAAFARFDPEMG
+387 EIIALAFAGFDPEMG
-402 EFARMMAEKGWIDAA
+402 AFARMMAERGWIDAA

-425 AYCTKFAEPVEPR
+425 AYCTKFADPVEPR

-499 AQTPE
+499 ARSAE
-504 QQQAIAWAEADGA
+504 ERQAIAWAEADGA

-526 RFDFEQALVAARGQ
+526 RFDFEQALVAEREQ
-540 GYVSAQRLKTMTDEA
+540 GYVSSARLKALTDEA
-555 WGRWYEESLVRYHP
+555 WGRWYEESLGRYHP
-569 LFWAAKAH
+569 MFWAAKAH

-582 LGFYNYPYLFG
+582 FGFYNYPYLFG

-606 RQAAGETNVAGAYR
+606 RKGAGEANVAEAYR

-647 FWQGSMTLVAAAVDR
+647 FWQGSLALVAAAVDR
-662 FEQTCG
+662 FEQTQS

>member
-1 MWRRRSTVS
+1 
-10 SDWCDGL
+10 
-17 ARLSHWLIRPAV
+17 
-29 RGCPGDPCFFRGEPA
+29 
-44 AARPRAFHPG
+44 
-54 QPLPPDIDDER
+54 
-65 LMQQRIYPQ
+65 MQQRVYPQ
-74 QWHNQHIYPALDC
+74 QWQNQHIYPSLDSC
-87 PELEADMSL
+87 VLEADMSL
-96 ARANLAGL
+96 ALASLAELSGFIEGL
-104 AGFIDG
+104 AGV
-110 LDQVLGNTDALPD
+110 QGNQPARQD
-123 FLREVRLRAQR
+123 FLREVRLRARR
-134 IRNIGWNVAILA
+134 IREIGWNIAVLA
-146 ACKGSQ
+146 ACTGSQ
-152 DARDV
+152 DARDP

-176 LAPVEDLMLG
+176 LAPIEDLMLG
-186 LPEPEFERLMQ
+186 LPEAEFEQLMQ

-204 DYRLRHER
+204 EYRLRHER

-267 SSPIRALRR
+267 SSPDRALRK

-302 WRLELARQRGKQ
+302 WRLELSRQRGKV
-314 RVLDALDLSCH
+314 RILDALDLSCH

-334 DTLMAET
+334 DTLMQET
-341 YNARGLG
+341 WQARHLG
-348 QRALGLMARQLGIT
+348 QRALGLMARRLGIEEL
-362 DPGPEDLFAPPPAAS
+362 GPEDLFAPPPAS
-377 SREIPFEEAI
+377 SHRSIPFEEAI
-387 EIIAAAFARFDPEMG
+387 EIIALAFTGFDPEMG
-402 EFARMMAEKGWIDAA
+402 EFARMMAERGWIDAA

-425 AYCTKFAEPVEPR
+425 AYCTKFADPVEPR

-499 AQTPE
+499 ARSAE
-504 QQQAIAWAEADGA
+504 ERQAIAWAEADGA

-526 RFDFEQALVAARGQ
+526 RFDFEQALVAEREQ
-540 GYVSAQRLKTMTDEA
+540 GYASSARLKALTDEA
-555 WGRWYEESLVRYHP
+555 WGRWYEKSLGRYHP
-569 LFWAAKAH
+569 MFWAAKAH

-582 LGFYNYPYLFG
+582 FGFYNYPYLFG
-593 YLFSLGVYQQLMS
+593 YLFSLGVYQQLIS
-606 RQAAGETNVAGAYR
+606 RQAAGEQDVAQAYR

-632 DLVAKHLGQDIREAA
+632 ELVVKHLGQDIREAA
-647 FWQGSMTLVAAAVDR
+647 FWQGSLALVAAAVDR
-662 FEQTCG
+662 FEQTLS

>member
-1 MWRRRSTVS
+1 MY
-10 SDWCDGL
+10 
-17 ARLSHWLIRPAV
+17 
-29 RGCPGDPCFFRGEPA
+29 
-44 AARPRAFHPG
+44 
-54 QPLPPDIDDER
+54 Q
-65 LMQQRIYPQ
+65 Q
-74 QWHNQHIYPALDC
+74 QWNNDHIYPGLDS
-87 PELEADMSL
+87 PELEADMRAARHALEEL
-96 ARANLAGL
+96 ASYMAGL
-104 AGFIDG
+104 DG
-110 LDQVLGNTDALPD
+110 VRGDDAALQD
-123 FLREVRLRAQR
+123 FLREVRLRAR
-134 IRNIGWNVAILA
+134 DIRHVGWNVAILT
-146 ACKGSQ
+146 ACRGSQ
-152 DARDV
+152 DARDPQ
-157 LAKQLASRAR
+157 AKQLASRAR
-167 ALNADLFKT
+167 ALNADLFKR
-176 LAPVEDLMLG
+176 LAPVEDLMLA
-186 LPEPEFERLMQ
+186 LPEEEFAALMV

-204 DYRLRHER
+204 AYRLRHER

-247 KIRLVIDGREMG
+247 KIRLTIDGREMG

-267 SSPIRALRR
+267 SSPIRALRL

-302 WRLELARQRGKQ
+302 WRLELARQRGKT

-325 QSHIERTTL
+325 QSHIERATL
-334 DTLMAET
+334 DALMSET
-341 YNARGLG
+341 WRARGLG
-348 QRALGLMARQLGIT
+348 QRALELMAERLGL
-362 DPGPEDLFAPPPAAS
+362 DDLGPEDLFAPPPAS
-377 SREIPFEEAI
+377 CSRDIPFDEAI
-387 EIIAAAFARFDPEMG
+387 ELIADAFSRFDPEMG
-402 EFARMMAEKGWIDAA
+402 AFARMMAEKGWIDAA

-438 VFITY
+438 VFVTY

-453 AHELGHAWHNWLIRD
+453 AHELGHAWHNWVIRD

-499 AQTPE
+499 AQSPE
-504 QQQAIAWAEADGA
+504 EQLAITWAEADGA

-526 RFDFEQALVAARGQ
+526 RFDFEQALVAERAQ
-540 GYVSAQRLKTMTDEA
+540 GYVSAERLKALTDEA
-555 WGRWYEESLVRYHP
+555 WGRWYEGSLTRYHP
-569 LFWAAKAH
+569 MFWAAKAH

-606 RQAAGETNVAGAYR
+606 RKAAGEAGVAEAYR

-632 DLVAKHLGQDIREAA
+632 DLVAKHLGQDIRGAA
-647 FWQGSMTLVAAAVDR
+647 FWQGSLAQVAQVVER
-662 FEQTCG
+662 FAQLSA

>member
-1 MWRRRSTVS
+1 
-10 SDWCDGL
+10 
-17 ARLSHWLIRPAV
+17 
-29 RGCPGDPCFFRGEPA
+29 
-44 AARPRAFHPG
+44 
-54 QPLPPDIDDER
+54 
-65 LMQQRIYPQ
+65 MQQRVYPQ
-74 QWHNQHIYPALDC
+74 QWQNQHIYPSLDSSV
-87 PELEADMSL
+87 LEADMSL
-96 ARANLAGL
+96 ARASLAEL
-104 AGFIDG
+104 AVFIDG
-110 LDQVLGNTDALPD
+110 LGPLRDQGAALQD
-123 FLREVRLRAQR
+123 GLRDGLREVRLRARR
-134 IRNIGWNVAILA
+134 IREIGWNIAVLA
-146 ACKGSQ
+146 ACTGSQ
-152 DARDV
+152 DARDP

-176 LAPVEDLMLG
+176 LAPIEDLMLG
-186 LPEPEFERLMQ
+186 LPEAEFGQLMQ

-204 DYRLRHER
+204 EYRLRHER

-247 KIRLVIDGREMG
+247 KIRVQVAGQERG

-267 SSPIRALRR
+267 SSPDRAQRK

-302 WRLELARQRGKQ
+302 WRLELARQRG
-314 RVLDALDLSCH
+314 RVRTLDALDLSCH
-325 QSHIERTTL
+325 QSHIERATL

-348 QRALGLMARQLGIT
+348 QRALGLMARRLGIEEL
-362 DPGPEDLFAPPPAAS
+362 GPEDLFAPPPAS
-377 SREIPFEEAI
+377 SHRSIPFEEAI
-387 EIIAAAFARFDPEMG
+387 EIIALAFAGFDPEMG
-402 EFARMMAEKGWIDAA
+402 AFTRMMAERGWIDAA

-425 AYCTKFAEPVEPR
+425 AYCTKFADPVEPR

-499 AQTPE
+499 ARNAE
-504 QQQAIAWAEADGA
+504 ERQAIAWAEADGA

-526 RFDFEQALVAARGQ
+526 RFDFEQALVAEREQ
-540 GYVSAQRLKTMTDEA
+540 GYVSSARLKALTDEA
-555 WGRWYEESLVRYHP
+555 WGRWYEKSLSRYHP
-569 LFWAAKAH
+569 MFWAAKAH

-582 LGFYNYPYLFG
+582 FGFYNYPYLFG

-606 RQAAGETNVAGAYR
+606 RKGAGEANVAEAYR

-647 FWQGSMTLVAAAVDR
+647 FWQGSLALVAAAVDR
-662 FEQTCG
+662 FEQTQS

>member
-1 MWRRRSTVS
+1 MY
-10 SDWCDGL
+10 
-17 ARLSHWLIRPAV
+17 
-29 RGCPGDPCFFRGEPA
+29 
-44 AARPRAFHPG
+44 
-54 QPLPPDIDDER
+54 Q
-65 LMQQRIYPQ
+65 Q
-74 QWHNQHIYPALDC
+74 QWNNDHIYPGLDS
-87 PELEADMSL
+87 PELEADMRA
-96 ARANLAGL
+96 ARHALEELTSYMAGL
-104 AGFIDG
+104 DG
-110 LDQVLGNTDALPD
+110 VRDDAAALLD
-123 FLREVRLRAQR
+123 FLREVRLRAR
-134 IRNIGWNVAILA
+134 DIRHIGWNVAILA
-146 ACKGSQ
+146 GCRGSQ
-152 DARDV
+152 DARDPQ
-157 LAKQLASRAR
+157 AKQLASRAR

-176 LAPVEDLMLG
+176 LAPVEDLMLA
-186 LPEPEFERLMQ
+186 LPEEKFAALMS

-204 DYRLRHER
+204 AFRLRHER
-212 RLQDQRLPVEAEQL
+212 RLQDQRLPVAAEQL

-247 KIRLVIDGREMG
+247 KIRLTIDGREMG

-267 SSPIRALRR
+267 SSPIRALRL

-302 WRLELARQRGKQ
+302 WRLELARQRGNT

-325 QSHIERTTL
+325 QSHIERATL
-334 DTLMAET
+334 DALMSET
-341 YNARGLG
+341 WRARGLG
-348 QRALGLMARQLGIT
+348 QRALGLMAERLGL
-362 DPGPEDLFAPPPAAS
+362 DDLGPEDLFAPPPASS
-377 SREIPFEEAI
+377 SRDIPFDEAI
-387 EIIAAAFARFDPEMG
+387 ELIADAFSRFDPEMG
-402 EFARMMAEKGWIDAA
+402 AFARMMAEKGWIDAA

-438 VFITY
+438 VFVTY

-453 AHELGHAWHNWLIRD
+453 AHELGHAWHNWVIRD

-499 AQTPE
+499 AQSPE
-504 QQQAIAWAEADGA
+504 EQLAITWAEADGA

-526 RFDFEQALVAARGQ
+526 RFDFEQALVAERAQ
-540 GYVSAQRLKTMTDEA
+540 GYVSAERLKALTDEA
-555 WGRWYEESLVRYHP
+555 WGRWYEGSLTRYHP
-569 LFWAAKAH
+569 MFWAAKAH

-606 RQAAGETNVAGAYR
+606 RKAAGEEGVAEAYR

-647 FWQGSMTLVAAAVDR
+647 FWQGSLAQVAHAVER
-662 FEQTCG
+662 FAQLPA

>member
-1 MWRRRSTVS
+1 
-10 SDWCDGL
+10 
-17 ARLSHWLIRPAV
+17 
-29 RGCPGDPCFFRGEPA
+29 
-44 AARPRAFHPG
+44 
-54 QPLPPDIDDER
+54 
-65 LMQQRIYPQ
+65 MQQRVYPQ
-74 QWHNQHIYPALDC
+74 QWQNQHIYPSLDSSV
-87 PELEADMSL
+87 LEADMSL
-96 ARANLAGL
+96 ARASLAEL
-104 AGFIDG
+104 AVFIDG
-110 LDQVLGNTDALPD
+110 LGPLRDQGAALQD
-123 FLREVRLRAQR
+123 GLRDGLREVRLRARR
-134 IRNIGWNVAILA
+134 IREIGWNIAVLA
-146 ACKGSQ
+146 ACTGSQ
-152 DARDV
+152 DARDP

-176 LAPVEDLMLG
+176 LAPIEDLMLG
-186 LPEPEFERLMQ
+186 LPEAEFGQLMQ

-204 DYRLRHER
+204 EYRLRHER

-247 KIRLVIDGREMG
+247 KIRVQVAGQERG
-259 LAEASNLL
+259 LAEANNLL
-267 SSPIRALRR
+267 SSPDRAQRK

-302 WRLELARQRGKQ
+302 WRLELARQRG
-314 RVLDALDLSCH
+314 RGRTLDALDLSCH
-325 QSHIERTTL
+325 QSHIERATL
-334 DTLMAET
+334 DTLMRET
-341 YNARGLG
+341 WQARHLG
-348 QRALGLMARQLGIT
+348 QRALGLMARRLGIEEL
-362 DPGPEDLFAPPPAAS
+362 GPEDLFAPPPAS
-377 SREIPFEEAI
+377 SHRSIPFEEAI
-387 EIIAAAFARFDPEMG
+387 EIIALAFAGFDPEMG
-402 EFARMMAEKGWIDAA
+402 AFARMMAERGWIDAA

-425 AYCTKFAEPVEPR
+425 AYCTKFADPVEPR

-499 AQTPE
+499 ARSAE
-504 QQQAIAWAEADGA
+504 ERQAIAWAEADGA

-526 RFDFEQALVAARGQ
+526 RFDFEQALVAEREQ
-540 GYVSAQRLKTMTDEA
+540 GYVSSARLKALTDEA
-555 WGRWYEESLVRYHP
+555 WGRWYEKSLGRYHP
-569 LFWAAKAH
+569 MFWAAKAH

-582 LGFYNYPYLFG
+582 FGFYNYPYLFG

-606 RQAAGETNVAGAYR
+606 RKGAREANVAEAYR

-647 FWQGSMTLVAAAVDR
+647 FWQGSLALVAAAVDR
-662 FEQTCG
+662 FEQTQS

>member
-1 MWRRRSTVS
+1 
-10 SDWCDGL
+10 
-17 ARLSHWLIRPAV
+17 
-29 RGCPGDPCFFRGEPA
+29 
-44 AARPRAFHPG
+44 
-54 QPLPPDIDDER
+54 
-65 LMQQRIYPQ
+65 MQQRVYPQ
-74 QWHNQHIYPALDC
+74 QWQNQHIYPSLDSSV
-87 PELEADMSL
+87 LEADMSL
-96 ARANLAGL
+96 ARASLAEL
-104 AGFIDG
+104 AVFIDG
-110 LDQVLGNTDALPD
+110 LGPLRDQGAALQD
-123 FLREVRLRAQR
+123 GLRDGLREVRLRARR
-134 IRNIGWNVAILA
+134 IREIGWNIAVLA
-146 ACKGSQ
+146 ACTGSQ
-152 DARDV
+152 DARDP

-176 LAPVEDLMLG
+176 LAPIEDLMLG
-186 LPEPEFERLMQ
+186 LPEAEFRQLMQ

-204 DYRLRHER
+204 EYRLRHER
-212 RLQDQRLPVEAEQL
+212 CLQDQRLPVEAEQL

-247 KIRLVIDGREMG
+247 KIRVQVAGQERG

-267 SSPIRALRR
+267 SSPDRGQRK

-281 ISAGWEG
+281 ISAGWER

-302 WRLELARQRGKQ
+302 WRLELSRQRGKV
-314 RVLDALDLSCH
+314 RTLDALDLSCH
-325 QSHIERTTL
+325 QSHIERATL

-348 QRALGLMARQLGIT
+348 QRALGLMARRLGIEEL
-362 DPGPEDLFAPPPAAS
+362 GPEDLFAPPPAS
-377 SREIPFEEAI
+377 SHRSIPFEEAI
-387 EIIAAAFARFDPEMG
+387 EIIALAFAGFDPEMG
-402 EFARMMAEKGWIDAA
+402 AFARMMAERGWIDAA

-425 AYCTKFAEPVEPR
+425 AYCTKFADPVEPR

-499 AQTPE
+499 ARSAE
-504 QQQAIAWAEADGA
+504 ERQAIAWAEADGA

-526 RFDFEQALVAARGQ
+526 RFDFEQALVTEREQ
-540 GYVSAQRLKTMTDEA
+540 GYVSSARLKALTDEA
-555 WGRWYEESLVRYHP
+555 WGRWYEESLGRYHP
-569 LFWAAKAH
+569 MFWAAKAH

-582 LGFYNYPYLFG
+582 FGFYNYPYLFG

-606 RQAAGETNVAGAYR
+606 RKGAGEANVAEAYR

-647 FWQGSMTLVAAAVDR
+647 FWQGSLALVAAAVDR
-662 FEQTCG
+662 FEQTQG

>member
-1 MWRRRSTVS
+1 
-10 SDWCDGL
+10 
-17 ARLSHWLIRPAV
+17 
-29 RGCPGDPCFFRGEPA
+29 
-44 AARPRAFHPG
+44 
-54 QPLPPDIDDER
+54 
-65 LMQQRIYPQ
+65 MQQRVYPQ
-74 QWHNQHIYPALDC
+74 QWQNQHIYPSLDSC
-87 PELEADMSL
+87 VLEADMSL
-96 ARANLAGL
+96 ARASLAELSGFIEGL
-104 AGFIDG
+104 AGV
-110 LDQVLGNTDALPD
+110 QGNQPARQD
-123 FLREVRLRAQR
+123 FLREVRLRARR
-134 IRNIGWNVAILA
+134 IREIGWNIAVLA
-146 ACKGSQ
+146 ACTGSQ
-152 DARDV
+152 DARDP
-157 LAKQLASRAR
+157 LAKQMASRAR

-176 LAPVEDLMLG
+176 LAPIEDLMLG
-186 LPEPEFERLMQ
+186 LPEAEFEQLMQ

-204 DYRLRHER
+204 EYRLRHER

-267 SSPIRALRR
+267 SSPDRALRK

-302 WRLELARQRGKQ
+302 WRLELSRQRGKV
-314 RVLDALDLSCH
+314 RTLDALDLSCH
-325 QSHIERTTL
+325 QSHIERATL
-334 DTLMAET
+334 DTLMQET
-341 YNARGLG
+341 WQARHLG
-348 QRALGLMARQLGIT
+348 QRALGLMARGLGIEEL
-362 DPGPEDLFAPPPAAS
+362 GPEDLFAPPPAS
-377 SREIPFEEAI
+377 SHRSIPFEEAI
-387 EIIAAAFARFDPEMG
+387 EIIALAFTGFDPEMG
-402 EFARMMAEKGWIDAA
+402 EFARMMVERGWIDAA

-425 AYCTKFAEPVEPR
+425 AYCTKFADPVEPR

-499 AQTPE
+499 ARSAE
-504 QQQAIAWAEADGA
+504 ERQAIAWAEADGA

-526 RFDFEQALVAARGQ
+526 RFDFEQALVAEREQ
-540 GYVSAQRLKTMTDEA
+540 GYVSSARLKALTDEA
-555 WGRWYEESLVRYHP
+555 WGRWYEESLGRYHP
-569 LFWAAKAH
+569 MFWAAKAH

-582 LGFYNYPYLFG
+582 FGFYNYPYLFG
-593 YLFSLGVYQQLMS
+593 YLFSLGVYQQLIS
-606 RQAAGETNVAGAYR
+606 RQVAGEQDVAQAYR

-632 DLVAKHLGQDIREAA
+632 ELVVKHLGQDIREAA
-647 FWQGSMTLVAAAVDR
+647 FWQGSLALVAAAVDR
-662 FEQTCG
+662 FEQTLS

>member
-1 MWRRRSTVS
+1 
-10 SDWCDGL
+10 
-17 ARLSHWLIRPAV
+17 
-29 RGCPGDPCFFRGEPA
+29 
-44 AARPRAFHPG
+44 
-54 QPLPPDIDDER
+54 
-65 LMQQRIYPQ
+65 MQQRVYPQ
-74 QWHNQHIYPALDC
+74 QWQNQHIYPSLDSSV
-87 PELEADMSL
+87 LEADMSL
-96 ARANLAGL
+96 ARASLAEL
-104 AGFIDG
+104 AVFIDG
-110 LDQVLGNTDALPD
+110 LPLRDLDAALQD
-123 FLREVRLRAQR
+123 GLRDGLREVRLRARR
-134 IRNIGWNVAILA
+134 IREIGWNIAVLA
-146 ACKGSQ
+146 ACTGSQ
-152 DARDV
+152 DARDP

-176 LAPVEDLMLG
+176 LAPIEDLMLG
-186 LPEPEFERLMQ
+186 LPEAEFEQLMQ
-197 DPLLGEE
+197 DSLLGEE
-204 DYRLRHER
+204 EYRLRHER
-212 RLQDQRLPVEAEQL
+212 LLQDQRLPVEAEQL

-247 KIRLVIDGREMG
+247 KIRVQVAGQERG

-267 SSPIRALRR
+267 SSPDRALRK

-302 WRLELARQRGKQ
+302 WRLELSRQRG
-314 RVLDALDLSCH
+314 RVRTLDALDLSCH
-325 QSHIERTTL
+325 QSHIERATL
-334 DTLMAET
+334 DTLMQET
-341 YNARGLG
+341 WQARHLG
-348 QRALGLMARQLGIT
+348 QRALGLMARRLGIEEL
-362 DPGPEDLFAPPPAAS
+362 GPEDLFAPPPAS
-377 SREIPFEEAI
+377 SHRSIPFEEAI
-387 EIIAAAFARFDPEMG
+387 EIIALAFTGFDPEMG
-402 EFARMMAEKGWIDAA
+402 EFARMMAERGWIDAA

-425 AYCTKFAEPVEPR
+425 AYCTKFADPVEPR

-499 AQTPE
+499 ARSAE
-504 QQQAIAWAEADGA
+504 ERQAIAWAEADGA

-526 RFDFEQALVAARGQ
+526 RFAFEQALVAEREQ
-540 GYVSAQRLKTMTDEA
+540 GYVSSARLKALTDEA
-555 WGRWYEESLVRYHP
+555 WGRWYEQSLGRYHP
-569 LFWAAKAH
+569 MFWAAKAH

-582 LGFYNYPYLFG
+582 FGFYNYPYLFG

-606 RQAAGETNVAGAYR
+606 RQAAGEQDVAQAYR

-632 DLVAKHLGQDIREAA
+632 ELVAKHLGQDIREAA
-647 FWQGSMTLVAAAVDR
+647 FWQGSLALVAAAVDR
-662 FEQTCG
+662 FEQTLG

>member
-1 MWRRRSTVS
+1 MY
-10 SDWCDGL
+10 
-17 ARLSHWLIRPAV
+17 
-29 RGCPGDPCFFRGEPA
+29 
-44 AARPRAFHPG
+44 
-54 QPLPPDIDDER
+54 Q
-65 LMQQRIYPQ
+65 Q
-74 QWHNQHIYPALDC
+74 QWNNDHIYPGLDS
-87 PELEADMSL
+87 PDLEADMCA
-96 ARANLAGL
+96 ARHALEELTCYMAGL
-104 AGFIDG
+104 DG
-110 LDQVLGNTDALPD
+110 VRDDAAALLD
-123 FLREVRLRAQR
+123 FLREVRLRAR
-134 IRNIGWNVAILA
+134 DIRHIGWNVAILA
-146 ACKGSQ
+146 ACRGSQ
-152 DARDV
+152 DARDPQ
-157 LAKQLASRAR
+157 AKLLASRAR

-176 LAPVEDLMLG
+176 LAPVEDLMLA
-186 LPEPEFERLMQ
+186 LPEEEFAALMV

-204 DYRLRHER
+204 AYRLRHER
-212 RLQDQRLPVEAEQL
+212 RLQDQRLPVAAEQL

-247 KIRLVIDGREMG
+247 KIRLTIDGREMG

-267 SSPIRALRR
+267 SSPVRALRL

-302 WRLELARQRGKQ
+302 WRLELARQRGNT
-314 RVLDALDLSCH
+314 RLLDALDLSCH
-325 QSHIERTTL
+325 QSHIERATL
-334 DTLMAET
+334 DALMSET
-341 YNARGLG
+341 WRARGLG
-348 QRALGLMARQLGIT
+348 QRALELMAERLGL
-362 DPGPEDLFAPPPAAS
+362 DDLGPEDLFAPPPAVS

-387 EIIAAAFARFDPEMG
+387 ELIADAFSRFDPEMG
-402 EFARMMAEKGWIDAA
+402 AFARMMAEKGWIDAA

-438 VFITY
+438 VFVTY

-453 AHELGHAWHNWLIRD
+453 AHELGHAWHNWVIRA

-499 AQTPE
+499 AQSPE
-504 QQQAIAWAEADGA
+504 EQLTIAWAEADGA

-526 RFDFEQALVAARGQ
+526 RFDFERALVAERAQ
-540 GYVSAQRLKTMTDEA
+540 GYVSAERLKALTDEA
-555 WGRWYEESLVRYHP
+555 WGRWYEGSLTRYHP
-569 LFWAAKAH
+569 MFWAAKAH

-606 RQAAGETNVAGAYR
+606 RKAAGEEGVAEAYR

-647 FWQGSMTLVAAAVDR
+647 FWQGSLAQVAQAVER
-662 FEQTCG
+662 FEQLPA